1 MSATPT
7 PGEGRPLTDAEQD
20 GMPRWDADRLVIEQG
35 WNTPDRCGRCG
46 EVNPAIDALT
56 RERDGWKDKAR
67 TAYAAGVE
75 HANDFGDADLWAAEQ
90 RATRA
95 EGVVE
100 AARAF
105 IAMGTDAPI
114 HWQIVRRDALT
125 DALATYDQED
135 SDGQQEE
142 ARTHRGS

>member
-1 MSATPT
+1 MTESELAVFARDVDDFDFTISNVTIRRFLAT
-7 PGEGRPLTDAEQD
+7 
-20 GMPRWDADRLVIEQG
+20 
-35 WNTPDRCGRCG
+35 
-46 EVNPAIDALT
+46 IDALT
-56 RERDGWKDKAR
+56 REPDEAVERGDRFREAALEQNRR
-67 TAYAAGVE
+67 TE
-75 HANDFGDADLWAAEQ
+75 AAEQ